1 MSAAPDV
8 AVVGAGIAGLTVAH
22 ELRRAGLSVRVFEA
36 SGEVGGRM
44 KSVRQGGYTIDT
56 GAEQISAEGYR
67 ATWELLRRAGIP
79 AADVPSIRRAVGVWR
94 DGRTHLTLSPES
106 SALSLRARWE
116 LSRFLLQAK
125 RRRRSYDT
133 DRPEATPLGSATVA
147 EVARGL
153 HRDLHDYLF
162 QPLSANFFGWQAD
175 RSAMAPLACL
185 MLAVGPAT
193 AWRTYAD
200 GMDTLA
206 RSLAA
211 RLDVETGHPVEQV
224 TTDGT
229 HAQVTTAAGTFHARA
244 AVLCV
249 PAPIAAKLHADPD
262 PAAASFLGACS
273 FTPMLKLSCL
283 LDRPL
288 GLKASRPTYA
298 LLTPAAEESV
308 LSGVI
313 VDHEKHASRVP
324 SGRGLVSLCAA
335 PSVAAELIDAPEDDI
350 VPRLLGA
357 GERFLPGLGEATG
370 DTLVHRFRYGL
381 PEATPAALALRAAF
395 EARPIGPV
403 DYAGDW
409 VSLRPS
415 SEGAIRAGALAA
427 SRVLRHL
434 GHSRAGVKEAA

>member
-1 MSAAPDV
+1 MSGAPDV

-36 SGEVGGRM
+36 TGQVGGRM
-44 KSVRQGGYTIDT
+44 ASVRHGGYTIDT
-56 GAEQISAEGYR
+56 GAEQLSAEGYR
-67 ATWELLRRAGIP
+67 ATWELLRRAGVPI
-79 AADVPSIRRAVGVWR
+79 ADVPSIRSSVGVWR
-94 DGRTHLTLSPES
+94 DGRAHAALTPQST
-106 SALSLRARWE
+106 ALSLRARWE
-116 LSRFLLQAK
+116 LTRFLMRAK
-125 RRRRSYDT
+125 RNRRRFDT
-133 DRPEATPLGSATVA
+133 DRPEETPLGAATVA
-147 EVARGL
+147 EFTERF

-162 QPLSANFFGWQAD
+162 QPLGANFFGWRAD
-175 RSAMAPLACL
+175 RSTIAPMACL

-206 RSLAA
+206 RRLAA
-211 RLDVETGHPVEQV
+211 DLDVETDHPVEEVV
-224 TTDGT
+224 TEGS
-229 HAQVTTAAGTFHARA
+229 HARVTTAAGTFHARA

-249 PAPIAAKLHADPD
+249 PAPVATELHANPA
-262 PAAASFLGACS
+262 PAAEPYLAACS

-288 GLKASRPTYA
+288 GLTANRPLYV

-313 VDHEKHASRVP
+313 VDHEKHSSRAP
-324 SGRGLVSLCAA
+324 DGRGLVSLCAA
-335 PSVAAELIDAPEDDI
+335 PSVAAELIDAPEGDI

-357 GERFLPGLGEATG
+357 GERFLPGLGAATR
-370 DTLVHRFRYGL
+370 DTLVHRFRHGL
-381 PEATPAALALRAAF
+381 PEATPAALALRAGF

-403 DYAGDW
+403 EYAGDW
-409 VSLRPS
+409 ISLRPS

-427 SRVLRHL
+427 SRVLHHL
-434 GHSRAGVKEAA
+434 HHCRIGMKEAV